1 MLVKCAKGYV
11 GLIFHVKHKI
21 YLKPLCA
28 EKCLPFTFMFRH
40 EREGRNENYYAL
52 KNINDYS

>member
-11 GLIFHVKHKI
+11 GLIFHVKHEI

-28 EKCLPFTFMFRH
+28 EKCLPFTSMF
-40 EREGRNENYYAL
+40 L
-52 KNINDYS
+52 DTNDRVEMKIIIL